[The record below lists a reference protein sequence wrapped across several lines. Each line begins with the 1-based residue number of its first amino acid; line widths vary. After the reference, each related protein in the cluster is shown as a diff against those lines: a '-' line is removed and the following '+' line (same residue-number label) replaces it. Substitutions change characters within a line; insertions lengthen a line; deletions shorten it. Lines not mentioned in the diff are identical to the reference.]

1 MSLTGCEG
9 GIMLHDSQIVELLD
23 EDCCLI
29 VDGTGCS
36 VVFGVFVHPL
46 DNKMHIESTITKIV
60 NPCFIINPKA
70 GILTEGII

>member
-9 GIMLHDSQIVELLD
+9 GVTLHDSQIVEMLD
-23 EDCCLI
+23 KDCCLI

-46 DNKMHIESTITKIV
+46 DNKMQMKSTITKIV
-60 NPCFIINPKA
+60 NPCFILYHKA
-70 GILTEGII
+70 WVLIENII